1 MEDLMAHGTSVP
13 PPCHPMSHVCHPV
26 SPRVPHVPTLWSLPS
41 TSYTEMLLLR

>member
-1 MEDLMAHGTSVP
+1 MAHGTSESPLCHLRVT
-13 PPCHPMSHVCHPV
+13 PCHTHVTSM